1 MKIKVSVIVPVYN
14 VEAYLDKCLNSLV
27 NQTLKEIEIIIVNDG
42 SKDNSEKII
51 KKYLK
56 KYPQKIKYYKKEN
69 GGLSSARNYG
79 LKYAV
84 GEYVGFVDSDDY
96 IDFKMY
102 EKMVEF
108 ANLNNLEIAVSA
120 TEAIYED
127 HTKII
132 PASYNISENYKNY
145 LISAPMAWNKIF
157 KRYLFKDDFLFK
169 EGIWYEDL
177 ELIPTLILKTKKISF
192 LEEPLYKYMQRSG
205 SIMNQETFNEK
216 ILDIYKV
223 LNNIVEKFQKYKQYE
238 DFQTEIEYLYIEHLL
253 YSSALRLSM
262 FKVEGKKYL
271 KEFKNLM
278 REKFPNWS
286 KNVYF
291 KKKSYKFKIICL
303 LAYYRQRKLIYFLN
317 KRR

>member
-14 VEAYLDKCLNSLV
+14 VEAYLDKCLKSLV
-27 NQTLKEIEIIIVNDG
+27 DQTLKEIEIIIVNDG

-51 KKYLK
+51 EKYK
-56 KYPQKIKYYKKEN
+56 EKYPEKIKYYKKEN

-79 LKYAV
+79 LKYAI
-84 GEYVGFVDSDDY
+84 GEYVAFVDSDDY
-96 IDFKMY
+96 VDLKMY
-102 EKMVEF
+102 QKMINL
-108 ANLNNLEIAVSA
+108 ANLENSNIVVAG
-120 TEAIYED
+120 TEAIYKD
-127 HTKII
+127 HKKII
-132 PASYNISENYKNY
+132 PASYNISKNYKNY
-145 LISAPMAWNKIF
+145 LISAPMACNKIF
-157 KRYLFKDDFLFK
+157 KRQLFKDDFLFK

-192 LEEPLYKYMQRSG
+192 LEEPLYKYMQRNG

-271 KEFKNLM
+271 KEFKKLM
-278 REKFPNWS
+278 QEKFPNWQKMS
-286 KNVYF
+286 ILKRKVINLKLFVYLP
-291 KKKSYKFKIICL
+291 IIDKESL
-303 LAYYRQRKLIYFLN
+303 FIF
-317 KRR
+317 